1 MEKKM
6 LESMGYHVR
15 ARNSSTEALELFRS
29 MPEAFDLVITDMT
42 MPKMTGEQ
50 LSKELKTI
58 RPEIPIILRTGFSA
72 AINESTAIR
81 NGISAYIMKPILR
94 YDMARTIRTVLDKR

>member
-1 MEKKM
+1 
-6 LESMGYHVR
+6 
-15 ARNSSTEALELFRS
+15 
-29 MPEAFDLVITDMT
+29 MT

-58 RPEIPIILRTGFSA
+58 RPETPIILRTGFSA